1 VRAVSL
7 AALGMFALVLVQPGI
22 EHTGVGPYASIPRY
36 ALGKD
41 GWVCLDRNPR
51 QVHRRD
57 CSPRQK

>member
-1 VRAVSL
+1 
-7 AALGMFALVLVQPGI
+7 MFAVVLMQPGI
-22 EHTGVGPYASIPRY
+22 KHSGVDPYASIPRY

>member
-1 VRAVSL
+1 
-7 AALGMFALVLVQPGI
+7 MFALVLVQPDI
-22 EHTGVGPYASIPRY
+22 EHGGVDPYASIPRY

-57 CSPRQK
+57 CLPKQK